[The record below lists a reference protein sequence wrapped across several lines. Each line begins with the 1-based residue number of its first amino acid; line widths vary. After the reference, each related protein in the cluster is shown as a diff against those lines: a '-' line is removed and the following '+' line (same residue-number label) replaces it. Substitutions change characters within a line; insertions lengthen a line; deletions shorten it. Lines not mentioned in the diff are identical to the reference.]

1 MSTRFEQGEEPERFG
16 QLASRRRVLRALA
29 AAPAVVALAGCGT
42 GTDAKSGETAGTAAS
57 PYELPSTAGR
67 AGGGR
72 TKPLDFGLAYS
83 DTLPWMSDADL
94 AQALDDAA
102 DLGITWIRADLAWTN
117 IQPDSPTQYL
127 WERFDRVASAARERD
142 LTVLATLGYTP
153 QWSRDA
159 ACMYKNQSCPP
170 ADNARFAQFATEA
183 VTRYAAMGVHAWQ
196 IWNEPNISGFWPG
209 GPDPERYTDMLAQV
223 SQAVRAAD
231 SEAFVVMAGLA
242 NADTEGAGKRQSAAD
257 FLDAA
262 LKLGAAEHID
272 AVSFHPFS
280 RTLLPSTKTG
290 DSPYE
295 RVDGARK
302 SLTAVLKS
310 YEQTGLEIWL
320 TETGSPTHGR
330 GAAAD
335 SEQPGEDATHAT
347 AGFQAKIATD
357 TVPAAD
363 ALGAVT
369 KVFWYSH
376 RDTKPPEANAVGSHY
391 YGLIEYTGEHKPS
404 FAAYRDAI
412 ADYRAQN

>member
-1 MSTRFEQGEEPERFG
+1 M
-16 QLASRRRVLRALA
+16 
-29 AAPAVVALAGCGT
+29 AGCAT
-42 GTDAKSGETAGTAAS
+42 GTDPAPGGATGTVAA
-57 PYELPSTAGR
+57 PYELPSAAGR
-67 AGGGR
+67 TEGKR

-94 AQALDDAA
+94 ARALDDAVE
-102 DLGITWIRADLAWTN
+102 LGTTWIRADLAWTN

-127 WERFDRVASAARERD
+127 WERFDRVAAAARERD
-142 LTVLATLGYTP
+142 LSVLATLGYTP
-153 QWSRDA
+153 QWSRDH
-159 ACMYKNQSCPP
+159 ACMTRHSTCPP

-223 SQAVRAAD
+223 SGAVRAAD
-231 SEAFVVMAGLA
+231 SEAFVLLGGLA
-242 NADTEGAGKRQSAAD
+242 NADTEGGGKRQSAAD
-257 FLDAA
+257 FLDRS
-262 LKLGAAEHID
+262 LKLGAGEHID
-272 AVSFHPFS
+272 GISFHPFW

-302 SLTAVLKS
+302 SLTAVLKA

-320 TETGSPTHGR
+320 TEAGSPTHGR
-330 GAAAD
+330 GVAAD
-335 SEQPGEDATHAT
+335 SEQPGQDLTHAT
-347 AGFQAKIATD
+347 DDFQARITAD
-357 TVPAAD
+357 AVRAAD

-376 RDTKPPEANAVGSHY
+376 RDTKPPEANAAGSHY
-391 YGLIEYTGEHKPS
+391 FGLIEYTGEHKPS
-404 FAAYRDAI
+404 FDAYRDAI
-412 ADYRAQN
+412 ADHRAQN